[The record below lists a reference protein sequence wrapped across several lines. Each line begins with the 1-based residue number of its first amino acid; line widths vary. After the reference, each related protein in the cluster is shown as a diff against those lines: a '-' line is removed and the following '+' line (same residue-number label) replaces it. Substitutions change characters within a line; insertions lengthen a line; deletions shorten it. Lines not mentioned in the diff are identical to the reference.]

1 MMKNNQRALAYVDL
15 NVIEYNYRAIKKLL
29 PYNVK
34 ILCVVKADAYGH
46 GAVEI
51 ARKLESIGADYLGV
65 ATTDEGIKLRNNSI
79 TIPILVM
86 SGILMWDEIEYLYKN
101 RLTTVVYDIDM
112 LQRLKE
118 ESLTHDENLKIHI
131 KIDTGMGRLGFHPNE
146 VPVVIREI
154 KKPCKIEV
162 EGCMSHFSSSE
173 NRDEYGFNQIA
184 TFKDALQ
191 LLKKNGINPE
201 LIHMANSGAIVQY
214 PETYFDMIRIGIA
227 LYGSYPSKGLS
238 RILHVKP
245 VMKFSSRIA
254 LIKEFPPGSSLSYGR
269 IFITER
275 TSRIAYVPVGYADG
289 YPRALSNKGSVLI
302 NDKRCNVVGRIC
314 MDWMLVDVTDKDNI
328 AVGEEVILLGSGI
341 HDAITADEI
350 AEHTGTIPYEILCKI
365 SKRVPRIYVQ

>member
-1 MMKNNQRALAYVDL
+1 MINNHRARAYVDL
-15 NVIEYNYRAIKKLL
+15 NVIDQNYGAIKTLL
-29 PYNVK
+29 PHNVK
-34 ILCVVKADAYGH
+34 TLCVVKADAYGH

-51 ARKLESIGADYLGV
+51 ARRLESLGVNYLGV
-65 ATTDEGIKLRNNSI
+65 ATTDEGIELRNNGI
-79 TIPILVM
+79 TVPILVM

-101 RLTTVVYDIDM
+101 MLTTVVYDINT

-118 ESLTHDENLKIHI
+118 ESLTHDETLKIHI
-131 KIDTGMGRLGFHPNE
+131 KVDTGMGRLGFTPDE
-146 VPVVIREI
+146 LPVVIREI
-154 KKPCKIEV
+154 KEPCKIEV

-184 TFKDALQ
+184 TFKKALQ
-191 LLKKNGINPE
+191 LLKKNDINPE
-201 LIHMANSGAIVQY
+201 LIHMANSGAIAQY
-214 PETYFDMIRIGIA
+214 PEAYFNMIRVGIA

-238 RILHVKP
+238 KILHVKP

-269 IFITER
+269 TFITER
-275 TSRIAYVPVGYADG
+275 KSMIAYIPVGYADG
-289 YPRALSNKGSVLI
+289 YPRSLSNKGSVLI

-314 MDWMLVDVTDKDNI
+314 MDWLLVDVTDKDNI

-341 HDAITADEI
+341 RDSITADEI